1 MKTRILTIRFSNELA
16 AHELPL
22 FRGAVIAALDHK
34 LTLFHNHQEG
44 DGGGFRFA
52 YPLIQYKI
60 IGGKA
65 VIVCIEAGTEA
76 IGEFFASQR
85 FAARLGDRDVELEV
99 ADVRSQQFNV
109 QVWNA
114 EFRYRLRRWAPLN
127 AANYE
132 RYRHTD
138 SLADRCAMLERI
150 LTANI
155 LSMAKG
161 IGLQFSSQVV
171 CRISH
176 LSEPYMKT
184 AKGVR
189 MQCFDVLF
197 TSNVSLPSGIG
208 LGKHASINFGVL
220 SRQRNTQ
227 ND

>member
-1 MKTRILTIRFSNELA
+1 MKTRILTIRFNNELA

-34 LTLFHNHQEG
+34 LTLFHNHR
-44 DGGGFRFA
+44 DDGGFRFA

-60 IGGKA
+60 LGGKA
-65 VIVCIEAGTEA
+65 AIVCIDAGTEA

-85 FAARLGDRDVELEV
+85 FAARIGDRDVELEV
-99 ADVRSQQFNV
+99 AGVRSQQFNV

-132 RYRHTD
+132 RYRQLD

-176 LSEPYMKT
+176 LSEPYTKV

-189 MQCFDVLF
+189 MQCFDAAF

-208 LGKHASINFGVL
+208 LGKHTSINFGVVG
-220 SRQRNTQ
+220 RQRHTH